1 MKQDKL
7 ISALSNI
14 ESAKSIMEDLN
25 NIFGILRET
34 DPQEI
39 ERIRSLTFVMWKELE
54 TACQYLNDG
63 YKVLDDE
70 YSKGAFR

>member
-25 NIFGILRET
+25 NIFGILREA
-34 DPQEI
+34 DPKEI
-39 ERIRSLTFVMWKELE
+39 EAHQIANFCYVERARNCLPI
-54 TACQYLNDG
+54 
-63 YKVLDDE
+63 
-70 YSKGAFR
+70 SK

>member
-25 NIFGILRET
+25 NIFGILREA
-34 DPQEI
+34 DPKEI

-54 TACQYLNDG
+54 TA
-63 YKVLDDE
+63 
-70 YSKGAFR
+70 